1 MELVE
6 IFRTLGRHKR
16 ALGGVI
22 AFAVLIALMTA
33 YSIGPSGIHKRGSTY
48 GTAQAQVLVDSPQ
61 SALANL
67 KQDTIPLS
75 TRAGVFAQFM
85 ASSAVREEIAKA
97 TGIPAAEIVARGP
110 FDDPAVAPAGTQVP
124 AAPKPPSESSSVSA
138 RPYQLTFVAQEEL
151 PLVTVYAQAP
161 TAAGAKKLADGVS
174 VGVKA
179 HISHMQDVGQLD
191 EKDRVVIRGLGP
203 AQAGTVNGGS
213 ALPMMLLAFVFIVLA
228 GSGVILAVARF
239 KDRDDEYELE
249 DELDPEDEPVA
260 GDLQELLT
268 QVERDEAKT
277 GNGNGNGKPHKPP
290 TPVRDESGDT
300 PKPRAHAR

>member
-6 IFRTLGRHKR
+6 IFRTLGKHKR
-16 ALGGVI
+16 ALAGVV
-22 AFAVLIALMTA
+22 AFAVFVAFLTA

-67 KQDTIPLS
+67 KQDTIPLA

-97 TGIPAAEIVARGP
+97 TGIPASKIIARGP
-110 FDDPAVAPAGTQVP
+110 FDDPAVAPAGTEVP
-124 AAPKPPSESSSVSA
+124 AAPAPPEESSSVSA

-161 TAAGAKKLADGVS
+161 TAADAKKLADGVA

-179 HISHMQDVGQLD
+179 HISNMQDQGQLD

-213 ALPMMLLAFVFIVLA
+213 ALPVMLVAFLFITLA
-228 GSGVILAVARF
+228 GAGVILAVARF
-239 KDRDDEYELE
+239 KDRDDEDEFD
-249 DELDPEDEPVA
+249 DELDPDGDPPVD
-260 GDLQELLT
+260 GELQEFLT
-268 QVERDEAKT
+268 QVDFEDSH
-277 GNGNGNGKPHKPP
+277 GNGNGKPARKTPAPVVEKP
-290 TPVRDESGDT
+290 DDA